1 MNNNTLNTNIEKALK
16 NRDYIKVMNKATHKF
31 RKTLDEDTLETCQ
44 LHGLW
49 HSLENFD
56 PSYNVKF
63 TTYLFKGVF
72 IECVKAAKFQKRHRR
87 YTVGKMHDNIHT
99 NSGEA
104 DLAMVDLMDEIDH
117 ASDPDM
123 LRERASGR
131 TISEISDGRSISR
144 ETVRK
149 RLKKMSRTIERRYL

>member
-1 MNNNTLNTNIEKALK
+1 MDNNTLNTNIEKALQ
-16 NRDYIKVMNKATHKF
+16 NRDYQRVMQKATNKF
-31 RKTLDEDTLETCQ
+31 RKSLDSDTLETCQ

-56 PSYNVKF
+56 ASYGVKF

-87 YTVGKMHDNIHT
+87 YSVDRMHDNIP
-99 NSGEA
+99 SGQSMS
-104 DLAMVDLMDEIDH
+104 DIAMVDLLDEIDH
-117 ASDPDM
+117 ASDPEM
-123 LRERASGR
+123 LKERAAGL
-131 TISEISDGRSISR
+131 TISEISDSRAVSR

-149 RLKKMSRTIERRYL
+149 RLKKMSRKIERRYL